1 MNEHAIIP
9 TERTLKL
16 RQSILFQF
24 WRFLVINVRMVIMI
38 LKSHD
43 KENRT

>member
-9 TERTLKL
+9 TNKTLRL
-16 RQSILFQF
+16 RKSIFFQL
-24 WRFLVINVRMVIMI
+24 WRFIMINIRMVIMI

-43 KENRT
+43 KENT